1 MQIPGG
7 GGGLEILFLTH
18 PQENADAVATLLVVA
33 LN

>member
-1 MQIPGG
+1 MQIPE

-18 PQENADAVATLLVVA
+18 PQENADAMATLLVIA